1 MENNQTEKSVF
12 VFKSFIEEYMDVRRD
27 KADESE
33 AVKSIREGVEM
44 KGATIWILIAAI
56 LLASLGLNV
65 NSTAVIIGAMLISPL
80 MGPIM
85 GVGLAIGLGD
95 FDLMKRSFKNYL
107 VITLFSVVTATLFFL
122 ISPSV
127 SEGQSELLARTSP
140 TIYDVFIALFGGAA
154 GFIALSTTKKGSVI
168 PGVAIATALMPPLCT
183 AGFGLATGNLLYFL
197 GAFYLYFINSVFICV
212 ATFLGTRFMRFSRL
226 KYVDKEREK
235 KVRKYIVWVVVLTM
249 IPAVYLTYGIL
260 NDTIYEGSVNRF
272 VNEQLSFENAQVVD
286 KKVEKRDGTKE
297 LRVVLVGKEVADSTI
312 IMAQRRMADYN
323 LGDTKL
329 VVLQGVSGQQ
339 AASMDITS
347 VRAQVL
353 EDFYKNGEVKL
364 QQQAVLID
372 SIQGILNSYLTY
384 DELARTL
391 MPEMKVLYPQVTRFS
406 LSRSLEMSVDSARA
420 DTVTFAIIHLN
431 KRIKI
436 AAADTL
442 SKAKMVEWMKAR
454 TNSKEL
460 RLLLE

>member
-1 MENNQTEKSVF
+1 MNMENNQSEKSVF
-12 VFKSFIEEYMDVRRD
+12 VVKSFIAEYMDVRRD

-33 AVKSIREGVEM
+33 AIKSIREGVEM

-85 GVGLAIGLGD
+85 GVGLAIGQGD
-95 FDLMKRSFKNYL
+95 FDLMKRSFKSYL
-107 VITLFSVVTATLFFL
+107 VVTLFSVLTSTLFFL

-127 SEGQSELLARTSP
+127 SGGQSELLARTSP
-140 TIYDVFIALFGGAA
+140 TIYDVFIGLFGGAA

-183 AGFGLATGNLLYFL
+183 AGFGLATGNLIYFL
-197 GAFYLYFINSVFICV
+197 GAFYLYFINSVFICLS
-212 ATFLGTRFMRFSRL
+212 TYLGTRVMRFSRL

-235 KVRKYIVWVVVLTM
+235 KVRKYIIWVVILTM
-249 IPAVYLTYGIL
+249 IPAIYLTIGIL

-272 VNEQLSFENAQVVD
+272 VAEQLSFDNAQVVD
-286 KKVEKRDGTKE
+286 AKVEKRDGEKE
-297 LRVVLVGKEVADSTI
+297 LRVVLVGKEIADSTI
-312 IMAQRRMADYN
+312 IMAQRRMADYK
-323 LGDTKL
+323 LQDTKL

-339 AASMDITS
+339 AATMDITS

-364 QQQAVLID
+364 EQQALMID
-372 SIQGILNSYLTY
+372 SLRNRLDTYITY
-384 DELARTL
+384 DEMARAL
-391 MPEMKVLYPQVTRFS
+391 MPEMKVLYPQVSRFS
-406 LSRSLEMSVDSARA
+406 LAHTLEMNIDSTRVD
-420 DTVTFAIIHLN
+420 TITFAVIQLN
-431 KRIKI
+431 KRIDEREK
-436 AAADTL
+436 T
-442 SKAKMVEWMKAR
+442 KMIEWMKAR

-460 RLLLE
+460 RLLVEQ

>member
-1 MENNQTEKSVF
+1 MESNQTEKSVF

-384 DELARTL
+384 DELARNL

-431 KRIKI
+431 KRM
-436 AAADTL
+436 DDRE
-442 SKAKMVEWMKAR
+442 KAKMVEWMKAR

>member
-249 IPAVYLTYGIL
+249 IPAVYLTYSIL

-384 DELARTL
+384 DELARNL

-431 KRIKI
+431 KRM
-436 AAADTL
+436 DDRE
-442 SKAKMVEWMKAR
+442 KAKMVEWMKAR

>member
-12 VFKSFIEEYMDVRRD
+12 VFKSFIEEYLDVRRD
-27 KADESE
+27 KSDESE

-107 VITLFSVVTATLFFL
+107 VVTLFSVVTATLFFL

-127 SEGQSELLARTSP
+127 SDGQSELLARTSP

-183 AGFGLATGNLLYFL
+183 AGFGLATGNLIYFL

-212 ATFLGTRFMRFSRL
+212 ATYLGTRVMRFSRL
-226 KYVDKEREK
+226 QYVDKEREK

-249 IPAVYLTYGIL
+249 IPALYLTYGIL

-272 VNEQLSFENAQVVD
+272 VNEQLSFDNAQVVD
-286 KKVEKRDGTKE
+286 KKVEKRDGMKE
-297 LRVVLVGKEVADSTI
+297 LRVVLVGREVPDSTI
-312 IMAQRRMADYN
+312 ILAQRRMIDYK

-339 AASMDITS
+339 AATMDITS

-372 SIQGILNSYLTY
+372 SIQNMLNAYLTY
-384 DELARTL
+384 DELAKTL
-391 MPEMKVLYPQVTRFS
+391 MPEMKVLYPQVSRFS
-406 LSRSLEMSVDSARA
+406 LSKSLEMSVDSARF
-420 DTVTFAIIHLN
+420 DTVTFVVIQLN
-431 KRIKI
+431 RRMTE
-436 AAADTL
+436 AE
-442 SKAKMVEWMKAR
+442 KAKMIEWMKAR

-460 RLLLE
+460 KLLIEQ

>member
-12 VFKSFIEEYMDVRRD
+12 VFKSFIEEYLDVRRD
-27 KADESE
+27 KSDESE

-107 VITLFSVVTATLFFL
+107 VVTLFSVLTATLFFL

-127 SEGQSELLARTSP
+127 SDGQSELLARTSP

-183 AGFGLATGNLLYFL
+183 AGFGLATGNLIYFL

-212 ATFLGTRFMRFSRL
+212 ATYLGTRVMRFSRL
-226 KYVDKEREK
+226 QYVDKEREK

-249 IPAVYLTYGIL
+249 IPALYLTYGIL

-272 VNEQLSFENAQVVD
+272 VNEQLSFDNAQVVD
-286 KKVEKRDGTKE
+286 KKVEKRDGMKE
-297 LRVVLVGKEVADSTI
+297 LRVVLVGREVPDSTI
-312 IMAQRRMADYN
+312 ILAQRRMIDYK

-339 AASMDITS
+339 AATMDITS

-372 SIQGILNSYLTY
+372 SIQNMLNAYLTY
-384 DELARTL
+384 DELAKTL
-391 MPEMKVLYPQVTRFS
+391 MPEMKVLYPQVSRFS
-406 LSRSLEMSVDSARA
+406 LSKSLEMSVDSARF
-420 DTVTFAIIHLN
+420 DTVTFVVIQLN
-431 KRIKI
+431 RRMTE
-436 AAADTL
+436 AE
-442 SKAKMVEWMKAR
+442 KAKMIEWMKAR

-460 RLLLE
+460 KLLIEQK

>member
-12 VFKSFIEEYMDVRRD
+12 VFKSFIEEYLDVRRD

-95 FDLMKRSFKNYL
+95 FDLMKRSFKSYL
-107 VITLFSVVTATLFFL
+107 IVTLFSVVTATLFFL

-183 AGFGLATGNLLYFL
+183 AGFGLATGNLIYFL

-212 ATFLGTRFMRFSRL
+212 ATYLGTRFMRFSRL

-272 VNEQLSFENAQVVD
+272 VNEQLSFDNAQVVD

-339 AASMDITS
+339 AATMDITS

-372 SIQGILNSYLTY
+372 SIQGLLNGYLTY

-391 MPEMKVLYPQVTRFS
+391 MPEMKVLYPQVSRFS
-406 LSRSLEMSVDSARA
+406 LSKTLEMSIDSARV

-431 KRIKI
+431 KRIDDREK
-436 AAADTL
+436 
-442 SKAKMVEWMKAR
+442 SKMEIGRAHV
-454 TNSKEL
+454 
-460 RLLLE
+460 

>member
-1 MENNQTEKSVF
+1 MESNQTEKSVF
-12 VFKSFIEEYMDVRRD
+12 VFKSFLEEYMDVRRD

-312 IMAQRRMADYN
+312 IMAQRRMADYS

-431 KRIKI
+431 KRM
-436 AAADTL
+436 DDRE
-442 SKAKMVEWMKAR
+442 KAKMVEWMKAR

>member
-1 MENNQTEKSVF
+1 MNMENNQSEKSVF
-12 VFKSFIEEYMDVRRD
+12 VVKSFIAEYMDVRRD

-33 AVKSIREGVEM
+33 VIKSIREAVEM

-85 GVGLAIGLGD
+85 GVGLAIGQGD
-95 FDLMKRSFKNYL
+95 FDLMKRSFKSYL
-107 VITLFSVVTATLFFL
+107 VVTLFSVLTSTLFFL

-127 SEGQSELLARTSP
+127 SGGQSELLARTSP
-140 TIYDVFIALFGGAA
+140 TIYDVFIGLFGGAA

-183 AGFGLATGNLLYFL
+183 AGFGLATGNLIYFL
-197 GAFYLYFINSVFICV
+197 GAFYLYFINSVFICLS
-212 ATFLGTRFMRFSRL
+212 TYLGTRVMHFSRL

-235 KVRKYIVWVVVLTM
+235 KVRKYIIWVVILTM
-249 IPAVYLTYGIL
+249 IPAIYLTISIL

-272 VNEQLSFENAQVVD
+272 VAEQLSFDNAQVVD
-286 KKVEKRDGTKE
+286 AKVEKRDGEKE
-297 LRVVLVGKEVADSTI
+297 LRVVLVGKEIADSTI
-312 IMAQRRMADYN
+312 IMAQRRMADYK
-323 LGDTKL
+323 LQDTKL

-339 AASMDITS
+339 AATMDITS

-364 QQQAVLID
+364 EQQALMID
-372 SIQGILNSYLTY
+372 SLRNRLDTYITY
-384 DELARTL
+384 DEMARAL
-391 MPEMKVLYPQVTRFS
+391 MPEMKVLYPQVSRFS
-406 LSRSLEMSVDSARA
+406 LAHTLEMNIDSTRM
-420 DTVTFAIIHLN
+420 DTITFAVIQLN
-431 KRIKI
+431 KRIDEREK
-436 AAADTL
+436 T
-442 SKAKMVEWMKAR
+442 KMIEWMKAR

-460 RLLLE
+460 RLLVEQ

>member
-1 MENNQTEKSVF
+1 MENNQNEKSVF
-12 VFKSFIEEYMDVRRD
+12 VFKSFIEEYLDVRRD
-27 KADESE
+27 KADESD

-65 NSTAVIIGAMLISPL
+65 NSTAVIIGAMLISPI

-95 FDLMKRSFKNYL
+95 FDLMKRSFKSYL
-107 VITLFSVVTATLFFL
+107 VVTLFSVVTATLFFL

-183 AGFGLATGNLLYFL
+183 AGFGLATGNLIYFL

-212 ATFLGTRFMRFSRL
+212 ATYLGTRVMRFSRL
-226 KYVDKEREK
+226 QYVDKEREK

-249 IPAVYLTYGIL
+249 IPALYLTYGIL
-260 NDTIYEGSVNRF
+260 NDTIYEGSVKRF

-286 KKVEKRDGTKE
+286 KKIEKRDDGKV

-312 IMAQRRMADYN
+312 FMAQRRMIDYN

-339 AASMDITS
+339 AATLDITS

-364 QQQAVLID
+364 QQQSVLID
-372 SIQGILNSYLTY
+372 SLQTMLDTYISY
-384 DELARTL
+384 DELARAL
-391 MPEMKVLYPQVTRFS
+391 MPEMKVLYPQVSHFALSKS
-406 LSRSLEMSVDSARA
+406 LGMSIDSAKV
-420 DTVTFAIIHLN
+420 DTITFAIIQLN
-431 KRIKI
+431 KRMDEREKG
-436 AAADTL
+436 
-442 SKAKMVEWMKAR
+442 KMVEWLKAR

-460 RLLLE
+460 KLLIEQ

>member
-235 KVRKYIVWVVVLTM
+235 KVRNYIVWVVVLTM

-431 KRIKI
+431 KRM
-436 AAADTL
+436 DDRE
-442 SKAKMVEWMKAR
+442 KAKMVEWMKAR
-454 TNSKEL
+454 TNSREL

>member
-12 VFKSFIEEYMDVRRD
+12 VFKSFLEEYMDVRRD

-431 KRIKI
+431 KRM
-436 AAADTL
+436 DDRE
-442 SKAKMVEWMKAR
+442 KAKMVEWMKAR
-454 TNSKEL
+454 TNSREL

>member
-80 MGPIM
+80 IGPIM

-431 KRIKI
+431 KRM
-436 AAADTL
+436 DDRE
-442 SKAKMVEWMKAR
+442 KAKMVEWMKAR

>member
-12 VFKSFIEEYMDVRRD
+12 VFKSFLEEYMDVRRD

-235 KVRKYIVWVVVLTM
+235 KVRNYIVWVVVLTM

-431 KRIKI
+431 KRM
-436 AAADTL
+436 DDRE
-442 SKAKMVEWMKAR
+442 KAKMVEWMKAR
-454 TNSKEL
+454 TNSREL

>member
-85 GVGLAIGLGD
+85 GVGLAIGLVD

-312 IMAQRRMADYN
+312 IMAQRRMADYS

-431 KRIKI
+431 KRM
-436 AAADTL
+436 DDRE
-442 SKAKMVEWMKAR
+442 KAKMVEWMKAR

>member
-122 ISPSV
+122 ISASV

-406 LSRSLEMSVDSARA
+406 LSSSLEMSVDSARA

-431 KRIKI
+431 KRM
-436 AAADTL
+436 DDRE
-442 SKAKMVEWMKAR
+442 KAKMVEWMKAR

>member
-272 VNEQLSFENAQVVD
+272 VNEQL
-286 KKVEKRDGTKE
+286 RE

-431 KRIKI
+431 KRM
-436 AAADTL
+436 DDRE
-442 SKAKMVEWMKAR
+442 KAKMVEWMKAR

>member
-12 VFKSFIEEYMDVRRD
+12 VFKSFIEEYLDVRRD

-95 FDLMKRSFKNYL
+95 FDLMKRSFKSYL
-107 VITLFSVVTATLFFL
+107 IVTLFSVVTATLFFL

-183 AGFGLATGNLLYFL
+183 AGFGLATGNLIYFL

-212 ATFLGTRFMRFSRL
+212 ATYLGTRFMRFSRL

-260 NDTIYEGSVNRF
+260 NDTIYEGAVNRF
-272 VNEQLSFENAQVVD
+272 VNEQLSFDNAQVVD

-339 AASMDITS
+339 AATMDITS

-372 SIQGILNSYLTY
+372 SIQGLLNGYLTY

-391 MPEMKVLYPQVTRFS
+391 MPEMKVLYPQVSRFS
-406 LSRSLEMSVDSARA
+406 LSKTLEMSIDSARV

-431 KRIKI
+431 KRIDDREK
-436 AAADTL
+436 
-442 SKAKMVEWMKAR
+442 SKMVEWLKAR

>member
-12 VFKSFIEEYMDVRRD
+12 VFKSFIEEYLDVRRD
-27 KADESE
+27 KSDESE

-107 VITLFSVVTATLFFL
+107 VVTLFSVVTATLFFL

-127 SEGQSELLARTSP
+127 SDGQSELLARTSP

-183 AGFGLATGNLLYFL
+183 AGFGLATGNLIYFL

-212 ATFLGTRFMRFSRL
+212 ATYLGTRVMRFSRL
-226 KYVDKEREK
+226 QYVDKEREK

-249 IPAVYLTYGIL
+249 IPALYLTYGIL

-272 VNEQLSFENAQVVD
+272 VNEQLSFDNAQVVD
-286 KKVEKRDGTKE
+286 KKVEKRDGMKE
-297 LRVVLVGKEVADSTI
+297 LRVVLVGREVPDSTI
-312 IMAQRRMADYN
+312 ILAQRRMIDYK

-339 AASMDITS
+339 AATMDITS

-372 SIQGILNSYLTY
+372 SIQNMLNAYLTY
-384 DELARTL
+384 DELAKTL
-391 MPEMKVLYPQVTRFS
+391 MPEMKVLYPQVSRFS
-406 LSRSLEMSVDSARA
+406 LSKSLEMSVDSARF
-420 DTVTFAIIHLN
+420 DTVTFVVIQLN
-431 KRIKI
+431 RRMTEAEKG
-436 AAADTL
+436 
-442 SKAKMVEWMKAR
+442 KMIEWMKAR

-460 RLLLE
+460 KLLIEQK

>member
-431 KRIKI
+431 KRM
-436 AAADTL
+436 DDRE
-442 SKAKMVEWMKAR
+442 KAKMVEWMKAR

>member
-154 GFIALSTTKKGSVI
+154 GFIALSTTKKGSLI

-431 KRIKI
+431 KRM
-436 AAADTL
+436 DDRE
-442 SKAKMVEWMKAR
+442 KAKMVEWMKAR

>member
-1 MENNQTEKSVF
+1 MENDQTEKSVF
-12 VFKSFIEEYMDVRRD
+12 VFKSFIEEYLDVRRD

-95 FDLMKRSFKNYL
+95 FDLMKRSFKSYL
-107 VITLFSVVTATLFFL
+107 IVTLFSVVTATLFFL

-183 AGFGLATGNLLYFL
+183 AGFGLATGNLIYFL

-212 ATFLGTRFMRFSRL
+212 ATYLGTRFMRFSRL

-272 VNEQLSFENAQVVD
+272 VNEQLSFDNAQVVD

-312 IMAQRRMADYN
+312 FMAQRRMADYN

-339 AASMDITS
+339 AATMDITS

-372 SIQGILNSYLTY
+372 SIQGLLNGYLTY

-391 MPEMKVLYPQVTRFS
+391 MPEMKVLYPQVSRFS
-406 LSRSLEMSVDSARA
+406 LSKTLEMSIDSARV

-431 KRIKI
+431 KRIDDREK
-436 AAADTL
+436 
-442 SKAKMVEWMKAR
+442 SKMVEWLKAR

>member
-127 SEGQSELLARTSP
+127 SKGQSELLARTSP

-431 KRIKI
+431 KRM
-436 AAADTL
+436 DDRE
-442 SKAKMVEWMKAR
+442 KAKMVEWMKAR

>member
-1 MENNQTEKSVF
+1 MNMENNQTEKSVF
-12 VFKSFIEEYMDVRRD
+12 VVRSFVTEYLDVRRD

-85 GVGLAIGLGD
+85 GVGLAIGQGD
-95 FDLMKRSFKNYL
+95 FDLMKRSFKSYL
-107 VITLFSVVTATLFFL
+107 IVTLFSVLTATLFFL

-154 GFIALSTTKKGSVI
+154 GFVALSTTKKGSVI

-183 AGFGLATGNLLYFL
+183 AGFGLATGNLIYFL
-197 GAFYLYFINSVFICV
+197 GAFYLYFINSVFICLS
-212 ATFLGTRFMRFSRL
+212 TYLGTRVMGFSRL

-235 KVRKYIVWVVVLTM
+235 KVRKYIIWVVVLTM
-249 IPAVYLTYGIL
+249 IPAIYLTIGIL

-286 KKVEKRDGTKE
+286 KKVEKKGNGRE
-297 LRVVLVGKEVADSTI
+297 LRVVLVGREVPDSTI
-312 IMAQRRMADYN
+312 MMAQRRMAEYN
-323 LGDTKL
+323 LQDTRL

-339 AASMDITS
+339 GATMDIMS

-364 QQQAVLID
+364 QQQAILID
-372 SIQGILNSYLTY
+372 SLQGRLSGYLTY
-384 DELARTL
+384 DEMARAL
-391 MPEMKVLYPQVTRFS
+391 MPEMKVLYPQVRKFS
-406 LSRSLEMSVDSARA
+406 LSRALEMNIDSTRI
-420 DTVTFAIIHLN
+420 DTITFAVLQLS
-431 KRIKI
+431 KRLDDKE
-436 AAADTL
+436 
-442 SKAKMVEWMKAR
+442 KAKMVEWMKAR
-454 TNSKEL
+454 TNSNDL
-460 RLLLE
+460 RLLLEQ

>member
-353 EDFYKNGEVKL
+353 EDFYKNGEIKL

-372 SIQGILNSYLTY
+372 SIQSILNSYLTY

-431 KRIKI
+431 KRM
-436 AAADTL
+436 DDRE
-442 SKAKMVEWMKAR
+442 KAKMVEWMKAR

>member
-12 VFKSFIEEYMDVRRD
+12 VFKSFIEEYLDVRRD
-27 KADESE
+27 KSDESE

-107 VITLFSVVTATLFFL
+107 VVTLFSVVTATLFFL

-127 SEGQSELLARTSP
+127 SDGQSELLARTSP

-183 AGFGLATGNLLYFL
+183 AGFGLATGNLIYFL

-212 ATFLGTRFMRFSRL
+212 ATYLGTRVMRFSRL
-226 KYVDKEREK
+226 QYVDKEREK

-249 IPAVYLTYGIL
+249 IPALYLTYGIL

-272 VNEQLSFENAQVVD
+272 VNEQLSFDNAQVVD
-286 KKVEKRDGTKE
+286 KKVEKRDGMKE
-297 LRVVLVGKEVADSTI
+297 LRVVLVGREVPDSTI
-312 IMAQRRMADYN
+312 ILAQRRMIDYK

-339 AASMDITS
+339 AATMDITS

-372 SIQGILNSYLTY
+372 SIQNMLNAYLTY
-384 DELARTL
+384 DELAKTL
-391 MPEMKVLYPQVTRFS
+391 MPEMKVLYPQVSRFS
-406 LSRSLEMSVDSARA
+406 LSKSLEMSVDSARF
-420 DTVTFAIIHLN
+420 DTVTFVVIQLN
-431 KRIKI
+431 RRMTE
-436 AAADTL
+436 AE
-442 SKAKMVEWMKAR
+442 KAKMIEWMKAR

-460 RLLLE
+460 KLLIEQK

>member
-431 KRIKI
+431 KRM
-436 AAADTL
+436 DDRE
-442 SKAKMVEWMKAR
+442 KAKMVEWMKAR
-454 TNSKEL
+454 TNSREL

>member
-154 GFIALSTTKKGSVI
+154 GFIALSTTKKGSLI

-286 KKVEKRDGTKE
+286 KKVEKRDGAKE

-431 KRIKI
+431 KRM
-436 AAADTL
+436 DDRE
-442 SKAKMVEWMKAR
+442 KAKMVEWMKAR

>member
-1 MENNQTEKSVF
+1 MNMENNQSEKSVF
-12 VFKSFIEEYMDVRRD
+12 VVKSFIAEYMDVRRD

-33 AVKSIREGVEM
+33 AIKSIREGVEM

-85 GVGLAIGLGD
+85 GVGLAIGQGD
-95 FDLMKRSFKNYL
+95 FDLMKRSFKSYL
-107 VITLFSVVTATLFFL
+107 VVTLFSVLTSTLFFL

-127 SEGQSELLARTSP
+127 SGGQSELLARTSP
-140 TIYDVFIALFGGAA
+140 TIYDVFIGLFGGAA

-183 AGFGLATGNLLYFL
+183 AGFGLATGNLIYFL
-197 GAFYLYFINSVFICV
+197 GAFYLYFINSVFICLS
-212 ATFLGTRFMRFSRL
+212 TYLGTRVMRFSRL

-235 KVRKYIVWVVVLTM
+235 KVRKYIIWVVILTM
-249 IPAVYLTYGIL
+249 IPAIYLTISIL
-260 NDTIYEGSVNRF
+260 DDTIYERSVNRF
-272 VNEQLSFENAQVVD
+272 VTEQLSFDNAQVVD
-286 KKVEKRDGTKE
+286 AKVEKRDGEKE

-312 IMAQRRMADYN
+312 LMAQRRMADYKLQN
-323 LGDTKL
+323 TKL

-339 AASMDITS
+339 AATMDITS

-364 QQQAVLID
+364 EQQALMID
-372 SIQGILNSYLTY
+372 SLRNRLDTYITY
-384 DELARTL
+384 DEMARAL
-391 MPEMKVLYPQVTRFS
+391 MPEIKVLYPQVSRFS
-406 LSRSLEMSVDSARA
+406 LARTLEMNIDSTRVD
-420 DTVTFAIIHLN
+420 TITFAVVQLN
-431 KRIKI
+431 KRIDERDK
-436 AAADTL
+436 D
-442 SKAKMVEWMKAR
+442 KMIEWMKAR

-460 RLLLE
+460 KLLVEQ

>member
-1 MENNQTEKSVF
+1 MSRNILSV
-12 VFKSFIEEYMDVRRD
+12 
-27 KADESE
+27 
-33 AVKSIREGVEM
+33 
-44 KGATIWILIAAI
+44 
-56 LLASLGLNV
+56 
-65 NSTAVIIGAMLISPL
+65 
-80 MGPIM
+80 
-85 GVGLAIGLGD
+85 
-95 FDLMKRSFKNYL
+95 
-107 VITLFSVVTATLFFL
+107 
-122 ISPSV
+122 
-127 SEGQSELLARTSP
+127 
-140 TIYDVFIALFGGAA
+140 
-154 GFIALSTTKKGSVI
+154 
-168 PGVAIATALMPPLCT
+168 
-183 AGFGLATGNLLYFL
+183 
-197 GAFYLYFINSVFICV
+197 FYLYFINSVFISV
-212 ATFLGTRFMRFSRL
+212 ATYLGTRFMRFSRL

-272 VNEQLSFENAQVVD
+272 VNEQLSFDNAQVVD

-339 AASMDITS
+339 AATMDITS

-364 QQQAVLID
+364 QQQAILID
-372 SIQGILNSYLTY
+372 SIQGLLNNYLTY
-384 DELARTL
+384 DELALTL

-406 LSRSLEMSVDSARA
+406 LSKSLEMSVDSARA

-431 KRIKI
+431 KRM
-436 AAADTL
+436 DDRE
-442 SKAKMVEWMKAR
+442 KAKMVEWMKAR

-460 RLLLE
+460 RLLVE

>member
-272 VNEQLSFENAQVVD
+272 VNEQLSFENDQVVD

-431 KRIKI
+431 KRM
-436 AAADTL
+436 DDRE
-442 SKAKMVEWMKAR
+442 KAKMVEWMKAR

>member
-12 VFKSFIEEYMDVRRD
+12 VFKSFIEEYLDVRRD

-95 FDLMKRSFKNYL
+95 FDLMKRSFKSYL
-107 VITLFSVVTATLFFL
+107 IVTLFSVVTATLFFL

-127 SEGQSELLARTSP
+127 SGGQSELLARTSP

-183 AGFGLATGNLLYFL
+183 AGFGLATGNLIYFL

-212 ATFLGTRFMRFSRL
+212 ATYLGTRFMRFSRL

-272 VNEQLSFENAQVVD
+272 VNEQLSFDNAQVVD

-312 IMAQRRMADYN
+312 IMAQRRIADYN

-339 AASMDITS
+339 AATMDITS

-372 SIQGILNSYLTY
+372 SIQGLLNGYLTY

-391 MPEMKVLYPQVTRFS
+391 MPEMKVLYPQVSRFS
-406 LSRSLEMSVDSARA
+406 LSKTLEMSIDSARV

-431 KRIKI
+431 KRIDDREK
-436 AAADTL
+436 
-442 SKAKMVEWMKAR
+442 SKMVEWLKAR

>member
-12 VFKSFIEEYMDVRRD
+12 VFKSFIEEYLDVRRD
-27 KADESE
+27 KSDESE

-107 VITLFSVVTATLFFL
+107 VVTLFSVVTATLFFL

-127 SEGQSELLARTSP
+127 SDGQSELLARTSP

-183 AGFGLATGNLLYFL
+183 AGFGLATGNLIYFL

-212 ATFLGTRFMRFSRL
+212 ATYLGTRVMRFSRL
-226 KYVDKEREK
+226 QYIDKEREK

-249 IPAVYLTYGIL
+249 IPALYLTYGIL

-272 VNEQLSFENAQVVD
+272 VNEQLSFDNAQVVD
-286 KKVEKRDGTKE
+286 KKVEKRDGMKE
-297 LRVVLVGKEVADSTI
+297 LRVVLVGREVPDSTI
-312 IMAQRRMADYN
+312 ILAQRRMIDYK

-339 AASMDITS
+339 AATMDITS

-372 SIQGILNSYLTY
+372 SIQNMLNAYLTY
-384 DELARTL
+384 DELAKTL
-391 MPEMKVLYPQVTRFS
+391 MPEMKVLYPQVSRFS
-406 LSRSLEMSVDSARA
+406 LSKSLEMSVDSARF
-420 DTVTFAIIHLN
+420 DTVTFVVIQLN
-431 KRIKI
+431 RRMTE
-436 AAADTL
+436 AE
-442 SKAKMVEWMKAR
+442 KAKMIEWMKAR

-460 RLLLE
+460 KLLIEQK

>member
-1 MENNQTEKSVF
+1 MNMENSQTEKSVF
-12 VFKSFIEEYMDVRRD
+12 VVKSFIEEYMDVRRD

-33 AVKSIREGVEM
+33 AIKYIREDVEM

-107 VITLFSVVTATLFFL
+107 VITLFSVLTATLFFL

-127 SEGQSELLARTSP
+127 SGGQSELLARTSP

-154 GFIALSTTKKGSVI
+154 GFIAVSTTKKGSVI

-183 AGFGLATGNLLYFL
+183 AGFGLATGNLIYFL

-212 ATFLGTRFMRFSRL
+212 STYLGTRVMRFSRL

-235 KVRKYIVWVVVLTM
+235 KVRKYIIWIVILTM
-249 IPAVYLTYGIL
+249 IPAIYLTIGIL

-272 VNEQLSFENAQVVD
+272 VAEQLSFDNAQVVD
-286 KKVEKRDGTKE
+286 KKVETRDGKKE

-312 IMAQRRMADYN
+312 LMAQRRMVDYS
-323 LGDTKL
+323 LQDTKL

-339 AASMDITS
+339 AATMDITS

-372 SIQGILNSYLTY
+372 SLRNRLDTYITY
-384 DELARTL
+384 DEMARAL
-391 MPEMKVLYPQVTRFS
+391 MPEIKVLYPQVSRFS
-406 LSRSLEMSVDSARA
+406 LARTLEMNIDSTRV
-420 DTVTFAIIHLN
+420 DTVTFAVVELN
-431 KRIKI
+431 KRIDDREKE
-436 AAADTL
+436 
-442 SKAKMVEWMKAR
+442 KMVEWMKAR

-460 RLLLE
+460 KLLLE

>member
-154 GFIALSTTKKGSVI
+154 GFIALSTTKEGSVI

-364 QQQAVLID
+364 QQQAVLIG

-431 KRIKI
+431 KRM
-436 AAADTL
+436 DDRE
-442 SKAKMVEWMKAR
+442 KAKMVEWMKAR

>member
-12 VFKSFIEEYMDVRRD
+12 VFKSFLEEYMDVRRD

-384 DELARTL
+384 DELARNL

-431 KRIKI
+431 KRM
-436 AAADTL
+436 DDRE
-442 SKAKMVEWMKAR
+442 KAKMVEWMKAR